1 MNRPLLLTVVGL
13 ITCAAV
19 LLTTGCAPEGEKKQ
33 ADKEQA
39 VGKADKSDIPE
50 KVEIPKEYIG
60 AVREGMPFSPA
71 VKIGNTLYVSG
82 QVPIDP
88 GTGEE
93 VRGDVKAQT
102 RKTLENIQALVEQA
116 GFRMEDVVRATV
128 FITDMDLYADMN
140 SVYLEFFPKNP
151 PARACVAVK
160 ELVRDFLVEISC
172 IAQR

>member
-1 MNRPLLLTVVGL
+1 VNRWLIMIGVMLVVY
-13 ITCAAV
+13 AAV
-19 LLTTGCAPEGEKKQ
+19 FSTTGCAPVEENKP
-33 ADKEQA
+33 AEKEQA
-39 VGKADKSDIPE
+39 AGTDPGKVDTA
-50 KVEIPKEYIG
+50 KECIG

-88 GTGEE
+88 ATGEE
-93 VRGDVKAQT
+93 VRGDIKAQT
-102 RKTLENIQALVEQA
+102 RKTLENIKALVEQA

-128 FITDMDLYADMN
+128 FIADMDLFADMN
-140 SVYLEFFPKNP
+140 SVYVEFFPKNP

-160 ELVRDFLVEISC
+160 GLVRDFLVEISC